1 MNYMETVFRICLFLA
16 GIINFIPSILAFLPK
31 KINQSYGVEVPN
43 QNYEL
48 LLRHRAVLFGIIG
61 SVMIFSAVSQLYYEL
76 SVIIGMV
83 SMVSFIILFK
93 GIKGTINSEL
103 TKVMKI
109 DIVGIIILLV
119 GYMLYFLL

>member
-1 MNYMETVFRICLFLA
+1 METVFRICLLIA
-16 GIINFIPSILAFLPK
+16 GVINFAPSFLAFLPK
-31 KINQSYGVEVPN
+31 KISQSYGVDVPN

-61 SVMIFSAVSQLYYEL
+61 GVMIFSAISQLYYEL
-76 SVIIGMV
+76 SIIIGMI
-83 SMVSFIILFK
+83 SMVSFIILFQ
-93 GIKGTINSEL
+93 GIKGDINAEL

-119 GYMLYFLL
+119 GTVLYLL